1 MVDNGQQ
8 AMPPYRRIAAKIRQR
23 IERGELLPGDRIPSV
38 REIERTEGVST
49 ATATRVAAVLRSE
62 GFAESIPGVGTI
74 VSARRRQT
82 TGPDRL
88 TMLRAGGSGFR
99 DGERTEVLF
108 SELVPAPESVAAAFG
123 LSEGEDVVQRERVYK
138 DGQGVVSLSTSWL
151 PGVFAESAPEL
162 LSTDPLPKMTFG
174 LVEER
179 TGRRAVRRR
188 DVVAIRPVP
197 SDVAEVLGVEPDSPA
212 LTMTNCYWDQHGEM
226 TEYAIDFLG
235 PGRELSAEYELD

>member
-1 MVDNGQQ
+1 MQQ
-8 AMPPYRRIAAKIRQR
+8 ALAPYQRIAAQIRQQ
-23 IERGELLPGDRIPSV
+23 IERGELMPGDRIPSV

-49 ATATRVAAVLRSE
+49 ATATRVAAVLRAD

-74 VSARRRQT
+74 VSARRTQT

-88 TMLRAGGSGFR
+88 TMLRAGGTGFR
-99 DGERTEVLF
+99 DGESTEVLF
-108 SELVPAPESVAAAFG
+108 SDLVPAPESVAAAFG
-123 LSEGEDVVQRERVYK
+123 LSQGEDVVQRQRVYK
-138 DGQGVVSLSTSWL
+138 DSQGVVSLSTSWL

-179 TGRRAVRRR
+179 TGRRVIRRR

-197 SDVAEVLGVEPDSPA
+197 EDAAGVLGVAPESPG
-212 LTMTNCYWDQHGEM
+212 LTMTNSYWDQNGEL
-226 TEYAIDFLG
+226 TEYAVDFLG
-235 PGRELSAEYELD
+235 PGRELSAEYQLD